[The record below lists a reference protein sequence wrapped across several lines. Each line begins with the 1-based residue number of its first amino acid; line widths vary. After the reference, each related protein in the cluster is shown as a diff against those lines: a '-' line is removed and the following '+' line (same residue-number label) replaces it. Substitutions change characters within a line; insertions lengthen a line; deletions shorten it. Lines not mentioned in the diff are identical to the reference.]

1 MVTIKDIAERAGVS
15 FSTVSKALRGSSLVQ
30 ENTKRHILA
39 IAEQMGYQPNMA
51 ARSLVSKR
59 TGAIGVLWPSI
70 ERAALTSLLTGLNDK
85 LEQEGYTTLLSIS
98 RMEAAVA
105 AFRRFQVDAILVFG
119 DKQLDPGLIDK
130 RMRIPVLA
138 YGAAGQTPFSTV
150 DVNRGQAIRLAV
162 RHLAELGHRA
172 IAYVGRP
179 QTDDPLQTVKIAAFR
194 EEARRFGLTLTDAAV
209 VDMKGLD
216 FHDGY
221 LAARQL
227 LAQPQRLSAVIS
239 GGIDLTRG
247 MLRAFHEQGVR
258 VPQEMSVVSYDQLP
272 QMDNLDVPMT
282 ATGVPIDAAAAAV
295 AQTLLELI
303 ETPQS
308 LRAVHLEPELVVRAS
323 TAAPRLAP

>member
-1 MVTIKDIAERAGVS
+1 MVTIKDIAEQAGVS

-30 ENTKRHILA
+30 ESTKRHILA

-70 ERAALTSLLTGLNDK
+70 ERAALTALLTGLNDK

-98 RMEAAVA
+98 RMESAVA
-105 AFRRFQVDAILVFG
+105 AFRRFQVDAMLVFG

-130 RMRIPVLA
+130 RASIPVLA
-138 YGAAGQTPFSTV
+138 YGAAGGTSLPTV

-162 RHLAELGHRA
+162 RHLVGLGHRA

-179 QTDDPLQTVKIAAFR
+179 HLDDPLQAAKIAAFR
-194 EEARRFGLTLTDAAV
+194 EESAKLGLTLSDEAV
-209 VDMKGLD
+209 AQRKGLD

-221 LAARQL
+221 LAAREL
-227 LAQPQRLSAVIS
+227 LELPQRPTAVIT

-247 MLRAFHEQGVR
+247 VLRAFHELGVR

-272 QMDNLDVPMT
+272 QMDSLDVPMT
-282 ATGVPIDAAAAAV
+282 ATGVPVDVAAAAV
-295 AQTLLELI
+295 AQALLALI
-303 ETPQS
+303 EAPQS
-308 LRAVHLEPELVVRAS
+308 LATVDLEPQLVVRAS
-323 TAAPRLAP
+323 TAGPRLAP